1 MHEATLSGLSILIV
15 EDEALLR
22 KQIGAHLEK
31 QGADVTGADTLRAA
45 RGPCRCSQRATVVLP
60 VPVSPW
66 MRTGDNRSFIRL
78 SAAMILSN

>member
-31 QGADVTGADTLRAA
+31 QERRTPSRTGVSFPHRGEPAGYRSTYSQASRRGLAA
-45 RGPCRCSQRATVVLP
+45 RVADLP
-60 VPVSPW
+60 A
-66 MRTGDNRSFIRL
+66 GRL
-78 SAAMILSN
+78 GIQHGQER